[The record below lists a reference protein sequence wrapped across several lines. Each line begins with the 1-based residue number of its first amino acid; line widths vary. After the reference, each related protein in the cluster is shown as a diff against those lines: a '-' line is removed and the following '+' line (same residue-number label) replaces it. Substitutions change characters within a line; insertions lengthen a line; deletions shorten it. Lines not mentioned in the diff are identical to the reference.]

1 MAAAAILSELSGV
14 RQISDAI
21 LLSVRFIFALTRVS
35 TALCPPRALVSA
47 QPVPIAHRR
56 VAVGSAGRLLR
67 AGQGR
72 LVRHSCRHDGGKG
85 AAAGRALAAHRS
97 AVHLPCSFQ
106 KQCFSSGCAAACR
119 KGSPKALLLLHSSW
133 HSPGSAR
140 ARGLS
145 PKAAA

>member
-85 AAAGRALAAHRS
+85 GGCRTGGLPPTGRPYTCPVPFKSNAFPLD
-97 AVHLPCSFQ
+97 V
-106 KQCFSSGCAAACR
+106 
-119 KGSPKALLLLHSSW
+119 LLRV
-133 HSPGSAR
+133 G
-140 ARGLS
+140 
-145 PKAAA
+145 KAALKPCCCYIAPGVLLALQEPVG